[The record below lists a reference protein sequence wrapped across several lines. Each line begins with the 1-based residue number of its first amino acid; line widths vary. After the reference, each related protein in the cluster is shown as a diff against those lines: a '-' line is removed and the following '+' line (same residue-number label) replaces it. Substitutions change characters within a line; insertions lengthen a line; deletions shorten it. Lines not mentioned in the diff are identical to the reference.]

1 MFSLFGEGALGS
13 FIGGSG
19 AKNGDEDM
27 DTELSVGE
35 SNAGGLVI
43 GSGSL
48 SWCGQGFEYLFKGVV
63 TGGALAAAS
72 CASREPSAWK
82 KTDGFFGSGFLTVGS
97 CFVASLAWKKRVSP
111 PSTCEWP
118 ESLCPGDRSSAGG
131 PLKEPPSLTT
141 LRACPTLGL
150 P

>member
-1 MFSLFGEGALGS
+1 MLGEGALGS

-27 DTELSVGE
+27 DTVLSVGE

-48 SWCGQGFEYLFKGVV
+48 SCCGQGFEYLFKGVV
-63 TGGALAAAS
+63 AGGDLAAAS

-82 KTDGFFGSGFLTVGS
+82 KTDGFLGSGFLTVGS
-97 CFVASLAWKKRVSP
+97 CFAASLAWKKRLST

-118 ESLCPGDRSSAGG
+118 ESFCPDDRTSDGA
-131 PLKEPPSLTT
+131 PLNEPPSLTI
-141 LRACPTLGL
+141 LRA
-150 P
+150 